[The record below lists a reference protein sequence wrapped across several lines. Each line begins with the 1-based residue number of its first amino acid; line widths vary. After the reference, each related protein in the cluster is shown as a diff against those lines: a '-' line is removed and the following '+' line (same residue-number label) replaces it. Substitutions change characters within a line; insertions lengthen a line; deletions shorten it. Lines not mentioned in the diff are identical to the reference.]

1 MNQEELNDRE
11 KSILRYI
18 IQQFILT
25 ASPVG
30 SRNISRHYDIGLS
43 PASVRNIMADLEEM
57 GLIDHPHT
65 SAGRVPTD
73 KGYRVYVDNLM
84 KVSNLKSNEKSN
96 IAKQMEPYQ
105 NTTDELILLAS
116 KLLSSITRQVA
127 CVLYPK
133 LDSGVLEKIQ
143 LVSLSSNRLLII
155 ISIKAGLVK
164 TMTLEVD
171 SDIKD
176 SHLHTVQSLLNER
189 LSGLTLAEIRKTFRE
204 RFSDVSVNDKPIL
217 TLFVDSADKIFTD
230 FKTNDRVIMSGTRN
244 LLNQPEFE
252 NPEKFES
259 VIELIEDKDIVIHF
273 FEKNIERNK
282 DGVIVSIGKENQ
294 SKKFEEYSLVSKQYH
309 AGDVEG
315 MLGVIGPRRMDYS
328 RIVAIVD
335 YISNMLS
342 NYLSK

>member
-84 KVSNLKSNEKSN
+84 QVSNLKSNEKSN

>member
-30 SRNISRHYDIGLS
+30 SRNISRHYDVGLS

-84 KVSNLKSNEKSN
+84 QVPNLKSNEKSN

-116 KLLSSITRQVA
+116 RLLSSITRQVA

-176 SHLHTVQSLLNER
+176 SHLHTIQSLLNER
-189 LSGLTLAEIRKTFRE
+189 LSGLTLAEIRTTFRE

-342 NYLSK
+342 NYLSR